1 MVFLFFFFP
10 LPFASPNRRCRGKL
24 HKSIMK
30 NCFSTNV
37 AVCLRRDNQQQ
48 AKDVEAFF
56 RFAWQSRHFVAAQLL
71 REITLWRSHSRKFNA
86 KNNSR
91 LSSLRPTRKKNRNHS
106 KTCTVERLNWFF
118 VRGGKTCFHD
128 SSDFSRA
135 QKLFLPILFLY
146 LAVKWNGKGFE
157 SFIAQCEGES
167 WESQKRLKEAA
178 GNNPVGNFVGDCFL
192 FDFFWRFSVR
202 TYLFQF
208 RIWAETLCS
217 ARLCIRIK
225 AVYVCQ
231 QVNCTMPW
239 HVCFFT
245 SFGWSVIKNV
255 NSNFDSISTP
265 PHLQF
270 HQRRTHW
277 ISLNFS

>member
-1 MVFLFFFFP
+1 MPKTTAGSQASV
-10 LPFASPNRRCRGKL
+10 LP
-24 HKSIMK
+24 
-30 NCFSTNV
+30 
-37 AVCLRRDNQQQ
+37 
-48 AKDVEAFF
+48 E
-56 RFAWQSRHFVAAQLL
+56 
-71 REITLWRSHSRKFNA
+71 
-86 KNNSR
+86 
-91 LSSLRPTRKKNRNHS
+91 KKNRNHS

-192 FDFFWRFSVR
+192 YDFFLKILSSNLSLSVSHLGR
-202 TYLFQF
+202 NTLF
-208 RIWAETLCS
+208 RSTLHQDKGS
-217 ARLCIRIK
+217 LCMPTSK
-225 AVYVCQ
+225 LHNAVTRVLL
-231 QVNCTMPW
+231 
-239 HVCFFT
+239 HI
-245 SFGWSVIKNV
+245 SVIKNV

-270 HQRRTHW
+270 HQRRTH
-277 ISLNFS
+277 